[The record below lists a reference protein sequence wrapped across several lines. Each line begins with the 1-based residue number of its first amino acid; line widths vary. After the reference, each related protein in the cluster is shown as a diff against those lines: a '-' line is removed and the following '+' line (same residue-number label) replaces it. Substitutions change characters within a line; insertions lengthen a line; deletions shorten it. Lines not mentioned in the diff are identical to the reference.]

1 MEDTDF
7 DRALVAAAFE
17 LIAERGWRR
26 VTVVDAARRAALPLD
41 RARAR
46 FPGRVA
52 ILLKFGRLAD
62 MAALGEAPADAASLA
77 EAENARDTLFGMI
90 MRRIDILQAHRDGVL
105 ALLRELP
112 GDPATALML
121 TTATQRSMAWLLD
134 AAGLGSIGFLGA
146 LRVRGLLGVW
156 LWTVRAWQRDEGT
169 DLSATMAALDT
180 ALRRAEQAESM
191 LPCAKKRRVRDESA
205 MPAPLEPTT
214 ATDPMPPERPTEIPP
229 TTPPPPP
236 EPPASPPV

>member
-1 MEDTDF
+1 MEDIEF

-41 RARAR
+41 RARAH
-46 FPGRVA
+46 FPGRGA

-62 MAALGEAPADAASLA
+62 MAALGEAPADAAALA
-77 EAENARDTLFGMI
+77 EVENVRDTLFGMI
-90 MRRIDILQAHRDGVL
+90 MRRIDALQASRDGVL

-121 TTATQRSMAWLLD
+121 AAATQRSMAWLLD
-134 AAGLGSIGFLGA
+134 AAGLGSTGLSGA

-156 LWTVRAWQRDEGT
+156 LWTVRAWRRDEGT

-191 LPCAKKRRVRDESA
+191 LPCGRKNRVRDEAA
-205 MPAPLEPTT
+205 MPEPPVPAASEPVAPEK
-214 ATDPMPPERPTEIPP
+214 ATEIPA
-229 TTPPPPP
+229 TTPQAPPD
-236 EPPASPPV
+236 PPASPPV